1 MCGSQMKETRHTSS
15 TGYSLLF
22 APSLKRRWRGH
33 GWSVQGG
40 YRHRLLVDYDV
51 PLRAALED
59 PVPLDLPELAIR
71 GVAFIEPSALW
82 LSGSQH
88 QDSRSWA
95 WRVQIEFADSQ
106 SVGLSGLTPTEVR
119 PLPQTG
125 RRLSAAL
132 SNQARRVP
140 KSSWALDY
148 AVGLSHTE
156 PNAMTD
162 LELRLGSVA
171 KYERLGEVYS
181 LGCAAEISTH
191 VRTQYCCLCIRSCDG
206 LGAYPMK
213 LRQQKSLIFGVVFG
227 TLLIASQSAL
237 GSKPDSLGYSA
248 VGLGHATTMNGPS
261 WTLAATH
268 PAGLLSCTEKTLSH
282 GYTFSQFS
290 KEIESQTTRTQTAQ
304 GFEGGLC
311 LPSRLIN
318 LDTVI
323 GLTWFLPNQH
333 ITSLRT
339 QSPRGPMMVFFED
352 RLDRLAIVSSIA
364 LGERDVWGVGLGI
377 EHLATTVG
385 TIQLSGELLLD
396 ETEQPNLEGTIDFLF
411 ESKRR
416 LLASAWVKLLP
427 SLHWGIAYA
436 APLGLTVDLDLDFDG
451 DVSSSPGAP
460 LLEDVSLLLASHL
473 YAYGTPP
480 KWSSHLQLDHGWAS
494 WLLR

>member
-1 MCGSQMKETRHTSS
+1 
-15 TGYSLLF
+15 
-22 APSLKRRWRGH
+22 
-33 GWSVQGG
+33 
-40 YRHRLLVDYDV
+40 
-51 PLRAALED
+51 
-59 PVPLDLPELAIR
+59 
-71 GVAFIEPSALW
+71 
-82 LSGSQH
+82 
-88 QDSRSWA
+88 
-95 WRVQIEFADSQ
+95 
-106 SVGLSGLTPTEVR
+106 
-119 PLPQTG
+119 
-125 RRLSAAL
+125 
-132 SNQARRVP
+132 
-140 KSSWALDY
+140 
-148 AVGLSHTE
+148 
-156 PNAMTD
+156 
-162 LELRLGSVA
+162 
-171 KYERLGEVYS
+171 
-181 LGCAAEISTH
+181 
-191 VRTQYCCLCIRSCDG
+191 
-206 LGAYPMK
+206 MK
-213 LRQQKSLIFGVVFG
+213 LRQQKSLIFGMVFG
-227 TLLIASQSAL
+227 SLLVASQSAL
-237 GSKPDSLGYSA
+237 ASKPDSLGYSA

-290 KEIESQTTRTQTAQ
+290 KEVESQTTRTQTAQ

-352 RLDRLAIVSSIA
+352 RLDRLAIVSSVA

-451 DVSSSPGAP
+451 DVSSSPGTP

-480 KWSSHLQLDHGWAS
+480 KWSSHLQLDHAMGELALEINLVDWAALEVPLPTSTVTTSLRDEETRVESTTNPMRSTWQVSVGYSSPRIISSETGIWRFHGGLRYDQGLTLPDQAIILDVPKLHVGFALEYRLQGNNAWPTVALGGRYVHGFSTIFTTENNDYGSFLTNLYGFSSQFDLTWS
-494 WLLR
+494 W